1 MIITQRLMAVL
12 VIVIPGI
19 LAGYGWNLMRDA
31 IFTSFS
37 SSGEAFPVLKMAVGL
52 ILFLAGVAFIAG
64 FWVYRDKKKQNNTL
78 LQNKNPEK

>member
-1 MIITQRLMAVL
+1 MVITQRLMAVL

-31 IFTSFS
+31 IFASFS
-37 SSGEAFPVLKMAVGL
+37 TSGEAFPVLKLIGGL

-64 FWVYRDKKKQNNTL
+64 FWVYRDKKKQNKIMM
-78 LQNKNPEK
+78 QNKNPEK

>member
-1 MIITQRLMAVL
+1 MIITQRLLAVF
-12 VIVIPGI
+12 VIAIPGI

-37 SSGEAFPVLKMAVGL
+37 SSGEAFPVLKMTGGL

-64 FWVYRDKKKQNNTL
+64 FFVYRDKKKQEKL
-78 LQNKNPEK
+78 MLQNKNPEK

>member
-19 LAGYGWNLMRDA
+19 MAGYGWDLMRDA

-37 SSGEAFPVLKMAVGL
+37 SSDEAFPVLKLVGGL
-52 ILFLAGVAFIAG
+52 ILFLIGVAFIAG
-64 FWVYRDKKKQNNTL
+64 FFVYRDKKKQNKL
-78 LQNKNPEK
+78 MLQNKNPEK